1 MGAPEVGHLRIGI
14 TGHVHLAASSVPLI
28 HAALVRALRHFSGVH
43 GVTCLAPGTDQLF
56 VRAVRAVGGTYE
68 VILPTRRCAD
78 RRNSRLRGRMMKRI
92 LARARDV
99 SCTESQLRGRPPF
112 VVASHELLK
121 RCDHLIAVW
130 DGQHSGVPGGTADT
144 VERARQLAIPT
155 TVVWPAGARR
165 KRTRRN
171 N

>member
-1 MGAPEVGHLRIGI
+1 MRIGI

-28 HAALVRALRHFSGVH
+28 QAALIRALRRFPGVH
-43 GVTCLAPGTDQLF
+43 GITCLAPGTDQLF

-78 RRNSRLRGRMMKRI
+78 RRNSRLRGRTMKRI
-92 LARARDV
+92 LDRASAVSYTEPKRRD
-99 SCTESQLRGRPPF
+99 QPPF
-112 VVASHELLK
+112 VAASHELLN

-130 DGQHSGVPGGTADT
+130 DGHRSGVPGGTADT

-155 TVVWPAGARR
+155 TIVWPDGARRNR
-165 KRTRRN
+165 KRTRREPP
-171 N
+171 